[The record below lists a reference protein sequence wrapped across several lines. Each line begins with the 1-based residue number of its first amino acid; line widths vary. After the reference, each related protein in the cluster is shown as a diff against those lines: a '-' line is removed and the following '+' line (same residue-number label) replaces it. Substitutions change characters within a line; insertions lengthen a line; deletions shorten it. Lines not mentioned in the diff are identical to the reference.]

1 MRLSAST
8 RHLAARHKFLIVP
21 DSTAHR
27 DEYDDAM
34 LTMLE
39 LIWGEGFMA
48 PGGEGNV
55 TNLIDGLDVR
65 NKLLLDFG
73 CGIGGPAFFLA
84 QEHGAR
90 VTGIDIEAPLIERAQ
105 VRAHQL
111 DLDGQTNFQLV
122 EPGPLKFADQSFDI
136 VLSSGAFTQIEDKL
150 GTYEDCLRVLK
161 PGGVLTCYEWMKSEG
176 EYSED
181 MHYWFKLEGLTYAM
195 ETPEWHA
202 EILATAGFTGIEI
215 IDRSDW
221 YRRRAREEY
230 EQIKSQLY
238 PTLLL
243 HIGQD
248 NADHFVENW
257 RAMAVVCE
265 KAEMMQV
272 YCRGRKPG

>member
-27 DEYDDAM
+27 DEYHDAM

-73 CGIGGPAFFLA
+73 CGIGGPAFILA

-105 VRAHQL
+105 VRAHKL
-111 DLDGQTNFQLV
+111 GLEGQTNFQLV
-122 EPGPLKFADQSFDI
+122 EPGLLKFADQSFDI

-181 MHYWFKLEGLTYAM
+181 MHNWFKLEGLTYPK
-195 ETPEWHA
+195 ETPHGQAELLSGGRVCLRPLDGRPWSESHGSEWTSSRRGSRGSLRQRH
-202 EILATAGFTGIEI
+202 IQGAGG
-215 IDRSDW
+215 DK
-221 YRRRAREEY
+221 RRRYARE
-230 EQIKSQLY
+230 
-238 PTLLL
+238 
-243 HIGQD
+243 G
-248 NADHFVENW
+248 N
-257 RAMAVVCE
+257 
-265 KAEMMQV
+265 
-272 YCRGRKPG
+272 